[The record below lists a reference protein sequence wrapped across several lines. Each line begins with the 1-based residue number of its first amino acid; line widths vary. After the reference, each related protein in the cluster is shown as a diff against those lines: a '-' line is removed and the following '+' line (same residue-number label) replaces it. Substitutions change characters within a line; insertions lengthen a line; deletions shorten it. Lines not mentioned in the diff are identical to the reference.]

1 MYSAQLTTPDDG
13 GARPHDSR
21 APENEERT
29 RDRVLQAVLKQ
40 GPVSAAELGE
50 SLGFTPAA
58 VRRHL
63 DTLSK
68 QGLVEVKLT
77 ASQGAGAGRPARRYV
92 LSERGQTKLGNDY
105 LDIAAEALT
114 ELAEAVGPEAVHT
127 FAARRFGAMERRYQP
142 VVDAA
147 GDDVAA
153 RADALAKALSED
165 GFVGYTR
172 EVGANLPEAMQ
183 SVQLCQGHCP
193 IQGLAAEF
201 PDFCDEETKTFAR
214 LLGVDVRRLST
225 LAGGGHVCTTH
236 VPVGRHKTPQRAEK
250 RTRIKINKQERP
262 R

>member
-1 MYSAQLTTPDDG
+1 MYSSQLTTPDDG
-13 GARPHDSR
+13 AATPDRR
-21 APENEERT
+21 APETEERT

-50 SLGFTPAA
+50 SLGFTSAA

-68 QGLVEVKLT
+68 QGLVEVKLV
-77 ASQGAGAGRPARRYV
+77 ANQAGGAGRPARRYV
-92 LSERGQTKLGNDY
+92 LSQRGQTKLGNDY
-105 LDIAAEALT
+105 LDIATDALT
-114 ELAEAVGPEAVHT
+114 ELANLAGSEAVQQ
-127 FAARRFGAMERRYQP
+127 FAARRFAAMEEKYRP
-142 VVDAA
+142 IVEAA

-153 RADALAKALSED
+153 RADALAGALADD

-172 EVGANLPEAMQ
+172 DIGANLPEAMQ
-183 SVQLCQGHCP
+183 GIQLCQGHCP
-193 IQGLAAEF
+193 IQGLASEF
-201 PDFCDEETKTFAR
+201 DAFCDEETKTFAR

-225 LAGGGHVCTTH
+225 LASGGHVCTTH

>member
-1 MYSAQLTTPDDG
+1 MTTPEDDG
-13 GARPHDSR
+13 ARSHGGR
-21 APENEERT
+21 APETEDRT

-63 DTLSK
+63 DSLSK
-68 QGLVEVKLT
+68 QGLVEVKVI

-92 LSERGQTKLGNDY
+92 LSQRGQTRLGNDY
-105 LDIAAEALT
+105 LDIAADALT
-114 ELAEAVGPEAVHT
+114 ELADAVGEEAVNA
-127 FAARRFGAMERRYQP
+127 FAARRFGAMERRYRP
-142 VVDAA
+142 IVEAA
-147 GDDVAA
+147 GEDVTA
-153 RADALAKALSED
+153 RAEALAGALAAD

-172 EVGANLPEAMQ
+172 EVGATLPEAMQ